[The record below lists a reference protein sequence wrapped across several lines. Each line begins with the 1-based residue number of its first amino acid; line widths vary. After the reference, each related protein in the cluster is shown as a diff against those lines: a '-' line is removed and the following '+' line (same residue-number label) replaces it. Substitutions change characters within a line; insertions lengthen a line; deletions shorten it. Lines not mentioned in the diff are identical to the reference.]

1 MVSSMKN
8 RNLADMIEKFIVSK
22 ILEENE
28 NFTLVKR
35 NELAEKLACAPSQIS
50 YVISTRFTPE
60 RGYLVESRRGNGGFV
75 KIEIEKPKKKQV
87 PITALMHRGGKK
99 PIRANITLREKV
111 LLDLLM
117 EVVTNT
123 VGEHE
128 KMSVLAEAM
137 KRLAH
142 VEYMKVN
149 HG

>member
-1 MVSSMKN
+1 MKN
-8 RNLADMIEKFIVSK
+8 KNLADMIEKLILSK

-75 KIEIEKPKKKQV
+75 KIEIETPKQS

-99 PIRANITLREKV
+99 PIRGNITLREKV

-137 KRLAH
+137 KRLAN
-142 VEYMKVN
+142 VENMKVN

>member
-1 MVSSMKN
+1 MKN
-8 RNLADMIEKFIVSK
+8 KNLADMIEKFILNR
-22 ILEENE
+22 ILEESE

-75 KIEIEKPKKKQV
+75 KIEIEKPNEEKN
-87 PITALMHRGGKK
+87 PTAALIQRGGKK
-99 PIRANITLREKV
+99 AIRGNITLREKV

>member
-1 MVSSMKN
+1 MKN

-22 ILEENE
+22 ILEDND

-35 NELAEKLACAPSQIS
+35 NELAEKLSCAPSQIS

-75 KIEIEKPKKKQV
+75 KIEIEAPKKKEV
-87 PITALMHRGGKK
+87 APKALIQRGGKK
-99 PIRANITLREKV
+99 AINGNITLREKV

-123 VGEHE
+123 VGEQE

-142 VEYMKVN
+142 VDYMKVN